1 MLLVYNSAADCESA
15 LRKTAEEG
23 AMGLLSWIVFGA
35 LAGWVASMLMGTS
48 GRQGC
53 LMNIIVGVIGAFIG
67 GLLVEVLTN
76 SNVSFGWD
84 LRSFG
89 VAVIGAVVL
98 LAITGW
104 GRRQR

>member
-1 MLLVYNSAADCESA
+1 
-15 LRKTAEEG
+15 
-23 AMGLLSWIVFGA
+23 MGWLAWIIFGA

-53 LMNIIVGVIGAFIG
+53 LMNVIVGIIGAFVG
-67 GLLVEVLTN
+67 GVLVEVLTN
-76 SNVSFGWD
+76 RSVSFAWD

-104 GRRQR
+104 GQRRR

>member
-1 MLLVYNSAADCESA
+1 MG
-15 LRKTAEEG
+15 EED
-23 AMGLLSWIVFGA
+23 AMGLLSWIIFGA
-35 LAGWVASMLMGTS
+35 LAGWIASMLMGTS

-53 LMNIIVGVIGAFIG
+53 LMNVIVGVVGAFIG
-67 GLLVEVLTN
+67 GLVVEVLTN
-76 SNVSFGWD
+76 SSVSFGWN

-104 GRRQR
+104 GQRRR